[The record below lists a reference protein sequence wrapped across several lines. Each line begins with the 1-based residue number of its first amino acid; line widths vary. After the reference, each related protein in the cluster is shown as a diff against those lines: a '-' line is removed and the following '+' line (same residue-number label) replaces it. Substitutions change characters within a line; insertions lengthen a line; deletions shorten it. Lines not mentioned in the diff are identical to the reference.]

1 MNRQQSYRTKGGG
14 ELMSTQTN
22 EQTYSTD
29 LLTKAKSKFEY
40 DLIKLGQKPEKG
52 KPFELFYEKFNQ
64 AIAEGKPF
72 QNPAQLQ
79 SAVGGRY
86 LKAQIAFYALESQ
99 KSTLSH
105 RSRDVPDWFITPLEQ
120 ALKVD
125 IQSLWHS
132 VEQDIATVVDN
143 RVKSAEH
150 CSEIRLQQ
158 AIQSGELVE
167 ELQEQLKGLEGLPRQ
182 LANAK
187 KENDRLTDEVKNL
200 KDKLETL
207 QTQSDASF
215 SYQRENAVLIAENER
230 LQTDSN
236 LLRIELTQCNEIT
249 QQALIDKAKLEGRL
263 AERQNI
269 NFTEPTS
276 GRK

>member
-1 MNRQQSYRTKGGG
+1 M
-14 ELMSTQTN
+14 
-22 EQTYSTD
+22 
-29 LLTKAKSKFEY
+29 
-40 DLIKLGQKPEKG
+40 
-52 KPFELFYEKFNQ
+52 
-64 AIAEGKPF
+64 
-72 QNPAQLQ
+72 
-79 SAVGGRY
+79 
-86 LKAQIAFYALESQ
+86 
-99 KSTLSH
+99 
-105 RSRDVPDWFITPLEQ
+105 
-120 ALKVD
+120 
-125 IQSLWHS
+125 
-132 VEQDIATVVDN
+132 
-143 RVKSAEH
+143 
-150 CSEIRLQQ
+150 
-158 AIQSGELVE
+158 
-167 ELQEQLKGLEGLPRQ
+167 GLPRQ

-236 LLRIELTQCNEIT
+236 LLRIELTQCNEIM